1 MKQSGNTGEVVLLAA
16 RQTPEMLI
24 RQPAVGFD
32 EEAVMNAIVANV
44 LAREAE
50 NVQTNPH
57 PLALIALFCGV
68 GLVASLILVSAGFDL
83 GTAFF

>member
-24 RQPAVGFD
+24 KQPGVGFD

-50 NVQTNPH
+50 KVQTNPH
-57 PLALIALFCGV
+57 PLTMIALFCGV
-68 GLVASLILVSAGFDL
+68 GLVAALIMVSAGFDL
-83 GTAFF
+83 GTGFF